1 MKKRFC
7 CIFLCLIVLLSA
19 LPPHAFAAEVPD
31 AAAVFTEID
40 AKSAIL
46 MEASTGKILFEKN
59 ADAALPPA
67 SVTKVMTILLV
78 LEAVDAGT
86 VSLSDTVRISD
97 YASTMG
103 GSQVYL
109 KAGEEMTVD
118 DLLKSVIVASAN
130 DAAVALAEHVCGSE
144 AAFVARMNERAAALG
159 MQNTTFKNTNGL
171 DDEDVGH
178 VTSAR
183 DIAIMSREVLRHEK
197 VFDYTTIWMDS
208 IRGGAFGLTN
218 TNRLVRFYRGCTG
231 LKTGST
237 SKAGFCIS
245 ATAERDGMH
254 LICVIMG
261 SSTKDARNSLAA
273 SLLDWGFSAWSIVSY
288 PSADGPTLP
297 VHGGTKDACPT
308 ASAAFSAL
316 LSKKDAANVTA
327 QTSCAQTLTA
337 PLSVGDVIGEITY
350 SVNGE
355 VIGKADI
362 TVTEDIPRIGFSELF
377 RRMISALTFRWPLS
391 DKADGDGTPR

>member
-7 CIFLCLIVLLSA
+7 CIFLCTFFLLSSLI
-19 LPPHAFAAEVPD
+19 LPTGAADIPDPTSAFSA
-31 AAAVFTEID
+31 ID

-46 MEASTGKILFEKN
+46 MEASTGRVLFEKN

-78 LEAVDAGT
+78 LEAIDDGT
-86 VSLSDTVRISD
+86 VTLDDTVRISD

-118 DLLKSVIVASAN
+118 DLLKSVVVASAN

-144 AAFVARMNERAAALG
+144 AAFVARMNERAAELG

-171 DDEDVGH
+171 DDEDIGH
-178 VTSAR
+178 LTSAR
-183 DIAIMSREVLRHEK
+183 DIALMSREVLRHK
-197 VFDYTTIWMDS
+197 KIFDYTTIWMDS

-273 SLLDWGFSAWSIVSY
+273 SLLDWGFSAWSVVAC
-288 PSADGPTLP
+288 PPTDGPTLP
-297 VHGGTKDACPT
+297 VRGGTRDICATTCAPLT
-308 ASAAFSAL
+308 VL
-316 LSKKDAANVTA
+316 LSKKDAAKL
-327 QTSCAQTLTA
+327 QTETVYEETLSA
-337 PLSVGDVIGEITY
+337 PLAVGDAVGQIIY
-350 SVNGE
+350 SVDGE
-355 VIGKADI
+355 VVGTADI
-362 TVTEDIPRIGFSELF
+362 TVTEDIPRIGFAELL
-377 RRMISALTFRWPLS
+377 RRMLTAFSFCRPQ
-391 DKADGDGTPR
+391 AG

>member
-1 MKKRFC
+1 MKQRLC
-7 CIFLCLIVLLSA
+7 CIFLCLFCLIASLNTRISA
-19 LPPHAFAAEVPD
+19 VSVPD
-31 AAAVFTEID
+31 TAGIFSDID

-46 MEASTGKILFEKN
+46 MEVSTGTVLFEKN
-59 ADAALPPA
+59 ADEPLPPA
-67 SVTKVMTILLV
+67 SVTKVMTMLLV
-78 LEAVDAGT
+78 LEAIDAGT
-86 VSLSDTVRISD
+86 IALSDTVRISD

-144 AAFVARMNERAAALG
+144 QAFVARMNERARELG
-159 MQNTTFKNTNGL
+159 MNSTVFKNTNGL
-171 DDEDVGH
+171 DDEDTGH
-178 VTSAR
+178 LTSAR
-183 DIAIMSREVLRHEK
+183 DIAIMSREVLSHPT

-273 SLLDWGFSAWSIVSY
+273 AMLDWGFSGWSVVRY
-288 PSADGPTLP
+288 PAADATPLP
-297 VHGGTKDACPT
+297 VRGGTGDSCKI
-308 ASAAFSAL
+308 AAAEFSAL
-316 LSKKDAANVTA
+316 VRREDASKITA
-327 QTSCAQTLTA
+327 ETVCAENLQA
-337 PLSVGDVIGEITY
+337 PVGVGDIVGQITY
-350 SVNGE
+350 SVGGE
-355 VIGKADI
+355 ILGTADI
-362 TVTEDIPRIGFSELF
+362 TACEEIPRIGFGELF
-377 RRMISALTFRWPLS
+377 RRMITAFALGGPG
-391 DKADGDGTPR
+391 ADAIG

>member
-1 MKKRFC
+1 MQKRFC
-7 CIFLCLIVLLSA
+7 CIFLCLFFMLTSLCPTAYAADTAQPS
-19 LPPHAFAAEVPD
+19 PAFSS
-31 AAAVFTEID
+31 ID

-46 MEASTGKILFEKN
+46 MEASTGKVLFEKN
-59 ADAALPPA
+59 ADTPLPPA

-78 LEAVDAGT
+78 LEAIDAQT
-86 VSLSDTVRISD
+86 IALTDPVRISD

-109 KAGEEMTVD
+109 KAGEEMSVED
-118 DLLKSVIVASAN
+118 MLKSVVVASAN

-144 AAFVARMNERAAALG
+144 AAFVARMNERAAELG
-159 MQNTTFKNTNGL
+159 MHNTTFKNTNGL
-171 DDEDVGH
+171 DDEDIGH
-178 VTSAR
+178 LTTAR
-183 DIAIMSREVLRHEK
+183 DIALMSQEVLKHPLI
-197 VFDYTTIWMDS
+197 FNYTTIWMDS
-208 IRGGAFGLTN
+208 IRSGAFGLTN

-273 SLLDWGFSAWSIVSY
+273 SLLDWGFSAWSMVSY
-288 PSADGPTLP
+288 PGADGPTLT
-297 VHGGTKDACPT
+297 VHGGTKSTCTT

-316 LSKKDAANVTA
+316 LSKKDAAGVT
-327 QTSCAQTLTA
+327 TDIRYPEFLTA
-337 PLSVGDVIGEITY
+337 PLSVGDVIGEIAY

-355 VIGKADI
+355 IIGTADI
-362 TVTEDIPRIGFSELF
+362 TVTEDVPRIGFAELL
-377 RRMISALTFRWPLS
+377 RRMLTAFS
-391 DKADGDGTPR
+391 YCSQ

>member
-1 MKKRFC
+1 MLKRFC
-7 CIFLCLIVLLSA
+7 CIFLCFFLFLSS
-19 LPPHAFAAEVPD
+19 LSVRTFAAEIPD
-31 AAAVFTEID
+31 ASSAFSEID
-40 AKSAIL
+40 AKSAVL
-46 MEASTGKILFEKN
+46 MEASTGKVLFEKN

-67 SVTKVMTILLV
+67 SVTKVMTMLLV
-78 LEAVDAGT
+78 LEAIDAGSI
-86 VSLSDTVRISD
+86 SLSDTVRISD

-144 AAFVARMNERAAALG
+144 QAFVARMNERAAELG
-159 MQNTTFKNTNGL
+159 MQNTVFKNTNGL
-171 DDEDVGH
+171 DDEDIGH
-178 VTSAR
+178 LISAR
-183 DIAIMSREVLRHEK
+183 DIAIMSREVLRHKK

-208 IRGGAFGLTN
+208 IRDGAFGLTN

-273 SLLDWGFSAWSIVSY
+273 SLLDWGFSAWSVVSH
-288 PSADGPTLP
+288 PAENGPILS
-297 VHGGTKDACPT
+297 VHGGTKDSCQTVSTPIT
-308 ASAAFSAL
+308 LL
-316 LSKKDAANVTA
+316 LSKKDAAKL
-327 QTSCAQTLTA
+327 QTDTVCEETLTA
-337 PLSVGDVIGEITY
+337 PLAVGDVVGKVTYTVDGEIVGTA
-350 SVNGE
+350 E
-355 VIGKADI
+355 I
-362 TVTEDIPRIGFSELF
+362 TVTEDVPRIGFFELF
-377 RRMISALTFRWPLS
+377 RRMLSAFSLCCSPMTASPNVE
-391 DKADGDGTPR
+391 G

>member
-1 MKKRFC
+1 MQTRFC
-7 CIFLCLIVLLSA
+7 CIFLCLFFLFPAFLVPASA
-19 LPPHAFAAEVPD
+19 VNSEPAGIFSD
-31 AAAVFTEID
+31 ID

-46 MEASTGKILFEKN
+46 MEASTGRVLFEKN
-59 ADAALPPA
+59 ADEPLPPA
-67 SVTKVMTILLV
+67 SVTKIMTVLLV
-78 LEAVDAGT
+78 LEAIDGGSAALT
-86 VSLSDTVRISD
+86 DTVRVSD

-109 KAGEEMTVD
+109 KAGEEMSLE

-130 DAAVALAEHVCGSE
+130 DAAVALAEHICGSE
-144 AAFVARMNERAAALG
+144 QAFVARMNERAAALG
-159 MQNTTFKNTNGL
+159 MTNTVFKNTNGL
-171 DDEDVGH
+171 DDEDAGH
-178 VTSAR
+178 LTSAR
-183 DIAIMSREVLRHEK
+183 DIAIMSRELLKHQK

-273 SLLDWGFSAWSIVSY
+273 ALLDHGFSTWSVTQFPAEDRAPI
-288 PSADGPTLP
+288 P
-297 VHGGTKDACPT
+297 VRGGITDACT
-308 ASAAFSAL
+308 VSAPSFSAL
-316 LSKKDAANVTA
+316 VRREDAKNIRTEVT
-327 QTSCAQTLTA
+327 CADVLNA
-337 PLSVGDVIGEITY
+337 PLSIGDKVGQITY
-350 SVNGE
+350 SVGDE
-355 VIGKADI
+355 ILGTVEI
-362 TVTEDIPRIGFSELF
+362 TVTENVPRIGFRVLFGRLLSSFAIGTSEASPE
-377 RRMISALTFRWPLS
+377 R
-391 DKADGDGTPR
+391 